1 MPSPSS
7 SGRLYL
13 ETQPTSEEAFEPDSV
28 ADPPLVRFVAYSG
41 AHRLFGWVRLRAD
54 RLTDLLNAHAELQLA
69 NVEVES
75 LETGR
80 IEAAEQVLIH
90 RADLVA
96 VHASG
101 PRGNEA
107 LHHRTRTHPVAIQ
120 SGNFLIGGLLHTEP
134 GVEPIASLATRPT
147 MVAMTDAWVEYWSR
161 GVRRYQS
168 TGTLVVNRHA
178 ADGIRTVTDDE
189 LIEGALRP
197 RPGGQAFP

>member
-1 MPSPSS
+1 MPPPST

-54 RLTDLLNAHAELQLA
+54 RLTDLLNAHAELHLA

-80 IEAAEQVLIH
+80 IDAVDQVLIH

-107 LHHRTRTHPVAIQ
+107 LHQRTRTHPVAIQ
-120 SGNFLIGGLLHTEP
+120 SGSFLIGGLVHTEP
-134 GVEPIASLATRPT
+134 GVEPIASLASRPT
-147 MVAMTDAWVEYWSR
+147 MVALTDAWVEYWSR

-178 ADGIRTVTDDE
+178 ADWIRSVTDDE
-189 LIEGALRP
+189 LIEGGLRP
-197 RPGGQAFP
+197 RPGGRTIP